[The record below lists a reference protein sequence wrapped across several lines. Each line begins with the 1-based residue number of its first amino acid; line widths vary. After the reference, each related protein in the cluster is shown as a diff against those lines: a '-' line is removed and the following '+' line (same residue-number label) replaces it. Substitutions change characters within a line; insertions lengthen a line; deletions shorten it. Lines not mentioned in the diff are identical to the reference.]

1 MACVAA
7 GPVAL
12 LTERL
17 ELIPLS
23 TAALDAL
30 IKKDRA
36 QLEADATEATKALIS
51 WALSRTGV

>member
-1 MACVAA
+1 MAGVAA

-30 IKKDRA
+30 IKKDRS

-51 WALSRTGV
+51 WGLS